1 VRDEEIDWRTSA
13 RWPVNEPSRGAHKPR
28 FSTQVKNGTG
38 LARAEKNAHT
48 ACSRKNESEIRAEIV
63 FFFSSSLQRES
74 TGRCAREP
82 VFWRG
87 LGTQSETWPSEPTEL
102 LRTKSGRGAIP
113 AAEPSSRKKKTK
125 LVVG

>member
-63 FFFSSSLQRES
+63 FFSAARFSGSLPGAVLASQ
-74 TGRCAREP
+74 
-82 VFWRG
+82 F
-87 LGTQSETWPSEPTEL
+87 
-102 LRTKSGRGAIP
+102 SG
-113 AAEPSSRKKKTK
+113 
-125 LVVG
+125 VD